1 MQCIKINGIQIA
13 KIVKNNVKQKVN
25 ILKKNGIKPCLAT
38 ILIGNNSA
46 SLTYIKNKHN
56 ACKDVGIATIDYK
69 LANTVSET
77 KIIEVI
83 TKLNK
88 NKKVHGILIQLPL
101 PKKLNAFKIISKI
114 SPYKDVDGLTPYNMG
129 LLSINKKML
138 VACTPSGIMKIL
150 EHHKIK
156 LSGKNVIIINRSNL
170 IGKPLQNLLVEKN
183 ATVILC
189 HSKTLQLKKLCKIS
203 DIVITAVGNR
213 SKFILT
219 EDMIKEKAIIIDVAI
234 SRDENNKLVGDADFN
249 NIQKKASYITPVPGG
264 VGPMTVAMLLK
275 NTIIATTLNHKN
287 V

>member
-101 PKKLNAFKIISKI
+101 PKKLNAFKIITK
-114 SPYKDVDGLTPYNMG
+114 
-129 LLSINKKML
+129 
-138 VACTPSGIMKIL
+138 
-150 EHHKIK
+150 EIK
-156 LSGKNVIIINRSNL
+156 L
-170 IGKPLQNLLVEKN
+170 
-183 ATVILC
+183 
-189 HSKTLQLKKLCKIS
+189 
-203 DIVITAVGNR
+203 
-213 SKFILT
+213 
-219 EDMIKEKAIIIDVAI
+219 
-234 SRDENNKLVGDADFN
+234 
-249 NIQKKASYITPVPGG
+249 
-264 VGPMTVAMLLK
+264 
-275 NTIIATTLNHKN
+275 
-287 V
+287 